1 MAVALYP
8 GAFKPPHRGHFEVV
22 KRLLKGTHDGKPY
35 TLDNY
40 KDVGSSALNEV
51 KAEAITKVIVFIGG
65 KDRNGISPEDSK
77 RIWEIYKKY
86 LKNIEIYSEAPNP
99 MQNASAYAKKRPE
112 QDFYAITGIRSE
124 EDIVDLRRLSSFKNR
139 ENVEGLMMS
148 GVDTARAS
156 DLRKYLL
163 SGNDSKA
170 LDFIPNISKEDK
182 KEVLSIMK
190 DAIVSESIE
199 NTVTNMFTENSGG
212 MPAKSTSAIKSK
224 DRQSLK
230 YLYDYLKNLVPDNYA
245 VEFKHDFI
253 KVYSVDKSKAYN
265 LTPYMAS
272 LIEYMIDEGMKITP
286 LPEIKIK
293 KDLVESQD
301 FFGRTAYYDPNVKE
315 IVLYTEGRH
324 PKDILRSFSHEMVHH
339 MQNLEK
345 RMGVIRTSNTNESED
360 LLELEKEAYL
370 TGNITFRNWEDKIK
384 NGYEKS

>member
-65 KDRNGISPEDSK
+65 KERNGISPEDSK

-86 LKNIEIYSEAPNP
+86 LKNIEIYSEVPNP

-170 LDFIPNISKEDK
+170 LELIPDISIEDK
-182 KEVLSIMK
+182 KVVLSIMK

-230 YLYDYLKNLVPDNYA
+230 YLYDYLKNLVPDTYA

-315 IVLYTEGRH
+315 GRH

-339 MQNLEK
+339 MQNLEN

>member
-65 KDRNGISPEDSK
+65 KERNGISPEDSK

-86 LKNIEIYSEAPNP
+86 LKNIEIYSEVPNP

-170 LDFIPNISKEDK
+170 LELIPDISIEDK
-182 KEVLSIMK
+182 KVVLSIMK

-230 YLYDYLKNLVPDNYA
+230 YLYDYLKNLVPDTYA

-301 FFGRTAYYDPNVKE
+301 FFGRTAYYDPTVKE

-339 MQNLEK
+339 MQNLEN